1 MGGAGGAGGTI
12 SVDAGVFNLSNTMSS
27 MSNSAAGIMSAI
39 QNSGINSMLQTAI
52 NVQSNVTLG
61 R

>member
-12 SVDAGVFNLSNTMSS
+12 SVDAGTFNLSNTMSS

>member
-1 MGGAGGAGGTI
+1 
-12 SVDAGVFNLSNTMSS
+12 MSS